1 MKIYKS
7 SDKFYNMNVMAV
19 RMLTYSWSEFTV
31 IMFFAMCVVA
41 YIQTSIN
48 VFDPKESNPVNV
60 VKIENWDK

>member
-1 MKIYKS
+1 
-7 SDKFYNMNVMAV
+7 MNVMAV

-31 IMFFAMCVVA
+31 IVFFAMCVVA